1 MENKDFTT
9 TILVDQSP
17 KQAFEAV
24 TNVRGWWSQEI
35 EGGTSRLNDEF
46 TYHYKDVHRS
56 TMKLIEL
63 IPNQRVVWLCTSNHF
78 SFTKDKSE
86 WTGTRVSF
94 DISGRGDHTEIR
106 FTHSGLVPAYEC
118 FDVCQNAWTNYIHN
132 SLRNLITTGKGSP
145 NPKEN

>member
-1 MENKDFTT
+1 MENKGFTT

-24 TNVRGWWSQEI
+24 TNVRGWWSKEI

-46 TYHYKDVHRS
+46 TYHYKDVHS
-56 TMKLIEL
+56 TTMKLIEV
-63 IPNQRVVWLCTSNHF
+63 IPNQRVVWLCTFNHF

-86 WTGTRVSF
+86 WIGTRVSF
-94 DISGRGDHTEIR
+94 DISERGDQTEIR
-106 FTHSGLVPAYEC
+106 FTHSGLVPTYEC
-118 FDVCQNAWTNYIHN
+118 FDVCQNAWTDYIHN
-132 SLRNLITTGKGSP
+132 SLRNLIVTGKGSP